1 MPLRVP
7 EKVQFLNSEI
17 VSLRSRI
24 GATGNAVQMEKM
36 RFLTD
41 IRDDY
46 QASLDRAKQQAE
58 AQE

>member
-7 EKVQFLNSEI
+7 EKVQFLNGEI
-17 VSLRSRI
+17 ASLRSRI

-46 QASLDRAKQQAE
+46 
-58 AQE
+58 AQS

>member
-7 EKVQFLNSEI
+7 EKVQFLNGEI